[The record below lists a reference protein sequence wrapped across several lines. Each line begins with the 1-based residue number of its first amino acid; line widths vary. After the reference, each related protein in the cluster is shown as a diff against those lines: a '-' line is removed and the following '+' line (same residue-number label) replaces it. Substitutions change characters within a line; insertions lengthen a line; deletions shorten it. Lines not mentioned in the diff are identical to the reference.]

1 AVTWDDGQTQ
11 TLGQMERASVFF
23 ANGQPRC
30 LFAAVG
36 DGPGGF
42 ENMTRSWNVAIPLH
56 GGRPVIAIAPA
67 ANRGKGA
74 EMAARWVGCLKEQ
87 GSTDKLLLE
96 IRGRK

>member
-1 AVTWDDGQTQ
+1 MKPTSCETFPTTCEGGARFAGLFSPASMKGNQPGSPKQVYTRAVTWDDGQIQ

-42 ENMTRSWNVAIPLH
+42 HNMTRSWNVAIPF
-56 GGRPVIAIAPA
+56 
-67 ANRGKGA
+67 K
-74 EMAARWVGCLKEQ
+74 
-87 GSTDKLLLE
+87 
-96 IRGRK
+96 